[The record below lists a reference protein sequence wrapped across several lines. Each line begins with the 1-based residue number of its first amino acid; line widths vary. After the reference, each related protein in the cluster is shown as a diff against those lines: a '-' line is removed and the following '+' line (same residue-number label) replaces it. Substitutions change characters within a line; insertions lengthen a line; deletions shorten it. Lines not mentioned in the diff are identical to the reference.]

1 MIRIV
6 RGAALGVAIALAVT
20 GCGGGKKGGG
30 NPLDQSSGKAGG
42 AGSVVVGSANFP
54 ESQVL
59 GEVYAQALEAKGIK
73 VTRKFDIGSREVYYG
88 QVKSGAI
95 TVMPE
100 YNGALLTTS
109 VDPKSTAVTTGQVN
123 AELKAKLPSTLAIL
137 DSSQAED
144 KDSVTVNPQTASRY
158 HLKSIADLKPVA
170 GQLTI
175 GGPSEFKTREQ
186 GLVGLKSNYGLTF
199 KKFQPFDANAQTTLV
214 KLLKNNSIQAA
225 DLFTTDPTI
234 SANHFVVLSDPQNVF
249 SAQNVTPLV
258 YKSGVNATATAALN
272 AVSAK
277 LTTQDLLDMMTQV
290 VIDKDDPSTAAK
302 DWLKKAGLA
311 G

>member
-6 RGAALGVAIALAVT
+6 RGAVLGVVVALAVSA
-20 GCGGGKKGGG
+20 CGGNKKDSG
-30 NPLDQSSGKAGG
+30 NPLDQKPAGG
-42 AGSVVVGSANFP
+42 GGSVVVGSANFP
-54 ESQVL
+54 ESQLL

-73 VTRKFDIGSREVYYG
+73 VTRKFNIGSREVYYD

-95 TVMPE
+95 SVMPE

-109 VDPKSTAVTTGQVN
+109 VDKSSAAVTTADVN
-123 AELKAKLPSTLAIL
+123 AALKAKLPATLAIL

-144 KDSVTVNPQTASRY
+144 KDSVTVNPQTAQKY
-158 HLKSIADLKPVA
+158 GLKSIADLKSGA
-170 GQLTI
+170 GQVTI

-186 GLVGLKSNYGLTF
+186 GLVGLEKKYGLKF
-199 KKFQPFDANAQTTLV
+199 KKFQSFDANAQTTLV
-214 KLLKNNSIQAA
+214 KLLKNNQIQAA

-234 SANHFVVLSDPQNVF
+234 SQNKFVVLQDPQNVF
-249 SAQNVTPLV
+249 SAQNVTPLI
-258 YKSGVNATATAALN
+258 YKSGVNATAQTTLN

-277 LTTQDLLDMMTQV
+277 LTTQDLLSMMTKL
-290 VIDKDDPSTAAK
+290 VINKDDANAVAK
-302 DWLKKAGLA
+302 DWLKQAALG

>member
-1 MIRIV
+1 MIPRIV
-6 RGAALGVAIALAVT
+6 RGALLGVVVSLAVSA
-20 GCGGGKKGGG
+20 CGGSDKGGG
-30 NPLDQSSGKAGG
+30 NPLDQRTDSG
-42 AGSVVVGSANFP
+42 GSVVVGSANFP
-54 ESQVL
+54 ESQLL
-59 GEVYAQALEAKGIK
+59 GEVYAQALEAKKIK
-73 VTRKFDIGSREVYYG
+73 VTRKFNIGSREVYYD

-109 VDPKSTAVTTGQVN
+109 VDPKSTAVTSNDVN
-123 AELKAKLPSTLAIL
+123 AALKAKLPSTLAIL

-144 KDSVTVNPQTASRY
+144 KDSVTVNAQTAQKY
-158 HLKSIADLKPVA
+158 NLKSIADLKSVA

-186 GLVGLKSNYGLTF
+186 GLVGLQSKYGLKF

-234 SANHFVVLSDPQNVF
+234 SANKFVVLQDPQNVF
-249 SAQNVTPLV
+249 SAQNVTPLI
-258 YKSGVNATATAALN
+258 YKSGVNATAQSALN

-277 LTTQDLLDMMTQV
+277 LTTQDLLDMMTKV
-290 VIDKDDPSTAAK
+290 VSDKEDPETVAK
-302 DWLKKAGLA
+302 DWLSKAGLA
-311 G
+311 